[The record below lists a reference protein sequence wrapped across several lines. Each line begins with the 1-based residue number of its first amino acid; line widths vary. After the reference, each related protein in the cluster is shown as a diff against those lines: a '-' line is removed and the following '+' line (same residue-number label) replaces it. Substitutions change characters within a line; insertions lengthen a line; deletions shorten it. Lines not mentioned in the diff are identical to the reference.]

1 MIFNPVRK
9 EPRFY
14 KGDSQISLRTSWP
27 TPWRFIPRWL
37 PRPPKQPFLE
47 ALALQQFIALPSF
60 LLPTH
65 SKPHKLICHEQEHL
79 NKRAPFLGCWKLIK
93 AGMAGQV
100 YYSMLYHLFRHSVGF
115 FFVAIL
121 NTEFLMERYSMAIV
135 KPWSPITVMEHTF
148 NSVSVIG
155 HYVSHKILSHFTDE
169 LLIDSM
175 AMIRWDP
182 SWSCSSESHKFF
194 VLL

>member
-47 ALALQQFIALPSF
+47 ALAWQQFIALPSF

-79 NKRAPFLGCWKLIK
+79 NKWAPFLGCWKLIK
-93 AGMAGQV
+93 AGTAGQV
-100 YYSMLYHLFRHSVGF
+100 YYSMLYHLFRHSVVFLF
-115 FFVAIL
+115 FFLCGHPEYWVSNGML
-121 NTEFLMERYSMAIV
+121 FNGDCKTL
-135 KPWSPITVMEHTF
+135 KP
-148 NSVSVIG
+148 
-155 HYVSHKILSHFTDE
+155 HYCYGAYFQLS
-169 LLIDSM
+169 LSYWALCIS
-175 AMIRWDP
+175 
-182 SWSCSSESHKFF
+182 
-194 VLL
+194 